1 MQLWLAALGGMILKL
16 DHSYKVVNKVRDP
29 SGAKQYKAVLS
40 VMNEFCQVR
49 LEITTAKT
57 SYAWMPTAAVRPC
70 GNTRKYSARISN
82 EL

>member
-49 LEITTAKT
+49 LNDNSKNWLCMDANCCCEALWKHSQSQCKDIK
-57 SYAWMPTAAVRPC
+57 
-70 GNTRKYSARISN
+70 
-82 EL
+82 

>member
-40 VMNEFCQVR
+40 VMNEFCQVSCC
-49 LEITTAKT
+49 A
-57 SYAWMPTAAVRPC
+57 SQQAAVMLVLMAYC
-70 GNTRKYSARISN
+70 VMC
-82 EL
+82 LL